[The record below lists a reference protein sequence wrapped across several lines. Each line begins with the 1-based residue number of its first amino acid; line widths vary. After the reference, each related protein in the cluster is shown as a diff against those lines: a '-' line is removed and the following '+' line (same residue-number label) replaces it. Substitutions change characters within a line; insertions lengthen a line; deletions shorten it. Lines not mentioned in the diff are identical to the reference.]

1 MRVRP
6 LRLLV
11 IAAALLVASS
21 AGADDYESGMAEFA
35 AGRYAEA
42 VSHFETGLAARPGNS
57 GILYMLALGRSRAG
71 RTVQA
76 EAAFA
81 ELLAQELDDPALV
94 EKAWAN
100 RLRNLIDGG
109 RLDQGAS
116 LLAVARAAA
125 PGNAEVLYQGARA
138 SFDAGKLPTA
148 ISLLEEATRLDSEHW
163 AVFNLLGLAWLRS
176 GNPGAARLA
185 LERAAQ
191 LAPQVAFVYNNLGA
205 AREAQGDLVG
215 AETAYRRAFAIE
227 PSARVKQNLER
238 VHKSIAGNGGQQRWV
253 LEESP

>member
-1 MRVRP
+1 MK
-6 LRLLV
+6 
-11 IAAALLVASS
+11 ALALFAGFFLASS
-21 AGADDYESGMAEFA
+21 AFADDYQSGMSAFG

-42 VSHFETGLAARPGNS
+42 VSHFESGLAARPGNT

-71 RTVQA
+71 RTAQA

-81 ELLAQELDDPALV
+81 ELLAQNLTDPGLV

-109 RLDQGAS
+109 SAAQASS
-116 LLAVARAAA
+116 LLALARAAA
-125 PGNAEVLYQGARA
+125 PDNAEILYQGARA
-138 SFDAGKLPTA
+138 SFDAGDLPTA
-148 ISLLEEATRLDSEHW
+148 ISLLKEAARLDSEHW
-163 AVFNLLGLAWLRS
+163 AVYNLLGLAWLRS

-185 LERAAQ
+185 LERAAE

-215 AETAYRRAFAIE
+215 AETAYRRALSIE
-227 PSARVKQNLER
+227 SSPRVKQNLER
-238 VHKSIAGNGGQQRWV
+238 VRESIAGNGGQQRWV